1 MRSLKLVSAA
11 GALVL
16 AGTLGLA
23 ACSSDKAADASSDA
37 ATQAAADSGDDAGNE
52 AGFEEF
58 SVNESQEDQEA
69 EGQISVNL
77 VYFRPVDM
85 EPAGAAGLPAS
96 QADLHLEAD
105 VTALAD
111 NTLGYG
117 AGDFVPGLTVDY
129 SIARAD
135 GSGEVVEGTFMQMNA
150 SDGPHYGGNIALGDA
165 GQYKV
170 TITIHSPEEN
180 GWVLHTDPDT
190 GVKGRFWTE
199 PIELTWDW
207 DYTPMEW

>member
-16 AGTLGLA
+16 VGTLGLA
-23 ACSSDKAADASSDA
+23 ACSSSDDAADTSTDAATEAAADA
-37 ATQAAADSGDDAGNE
+37 GND

-58 SVNESQEDQEA
+58 NVNDSQVDQEA

-77 VYFRPVDM
+77 VYFQPVDM
-85 EPAGAAGLPAS
+85 EPAGAAGLAAS
-96 QADLHLEAD
+96 DASFHMEAD
-105 VTALAD
+105 VSALAD

-129 SIARAD
+129 SIAPAD
-135 GSGEVVEGTFMQMNA
+135 GSGEAVEGTFMQMNA
-150 SDGPHYGGNIALGDA
+150 SDGPHYGANIALEEA
-165 GQYKV
+165 GQYTV

-180 GWVLHTDPDT
+180 GWVLHTDPET
-190 GVKGRFWTE
+190 GVEGRFWNE